1 MLVRLLHSNSS
12 SDLRLLD
19 LHYDLIH
26 LNTRQL
32 TEEFQILIEAS
43 QQLVGCV
50 ASCGACGRNQ
60 QKQELL
66 EKVDATGYRLSK
78 KLKNLGI
85 PATEATEAT
94 ELWNLSDVMSSFG
107 ANPEKFEVT
116 WGKFGTRRLVAGH
129 VFRASMSFILNCFYR
144 AL

>member
-1 MLVRLLHSNSS
+1 MLVRLLHRISS

-50 ASCGACGRNQ
+50 ASCGTCGRNQ

-78 KLKNLGI
+78 RLQNLGL
-85 PATEATEAT
+85 EATEAAT
-94 ELWNLSDVMSSFG
+94 EPWNLSDVISSFG
-107 ANPEKFEVT
+107 APEKSEV
-116 WGKFGTRRLVAGH
+116 
-129 VFRASMSFILNCFYR
+129 Y
-144 AL
+144 

>member
-1 MLVRLLHSNSS
+1 MLVRLLHSISS

-66 EKVDATGYRLSK
+66 EKVDATGCRLSK

-85 PATEATEAT
+85 SATEATEAT

-107 ANPEKFEVT
+107 ANPEKFEVR
-116 WGKFGTRRLVAGH
+116 GMG
-129 VFRASMSFILNCFYR
+129 
-144 AL
+144 

>member
-1 MLVRLLHSNSS
+1 MLVRLLHRISS

-50 ASCGACGRNQ
+50 ASCGTCGRNQ

-78 KLKNLGI
+78 RLQNLGL
-85 PATEATEAT
+85 EATEAAT
-94 ELWNLSDVMSSFG
+94 EPWNLSDVISSFG
-107 ANPEKFEVT
+107 APEKSEVYWLGG
-116 WGKFGTRRLVAGH
+116 WGRVVAKH
-129 VFRASMSFILNCFYR
+129 VSRASF
-144 AL
+144 

>member
-1 MLVRLLHSNSS
+1 MLVRLLHSISA

-66 EKVDATGYRLSK
+66 ERVDATGYRLSK
-78 KLKNLGI
+78 KLKNLGE
-85 PATEATEAT
+85 TEATEAT

-107 ANPEKFEVT
+107 ANPEKAEVT
-116 WGKFGTRRLVAGH
+116 WGMADGWLPDMFLELQ
-129 VFRASMSFILNCFYR
+129 RASF
-144 AL
+144 